1 MGTCEALRHLN
12 TLHLDIPMQDYRW
25 YMQSKCGYQLIKS
38 TDTNVEKFHFIR
50 AANVCVCPYGTAQ
63 VDPVCAKDGEAMCKR
78 CDTGY
83 TINQDKTACL
93 ADPCTVDPPNI
104 AGLDADASACENTPS
119 GGICEFVCVPG
130 RSPNGAAKCMAAQ
143 WIGANVSN
151 AETGPTCVHNPA
163 CHNASSP
170 LLQGALGPGDC
181 PADLP
186 AAQSCTQEARAGF
199 TCTASICPETGGAGS
214 LQRGQC
220 LQNNCTCANGVALRG
235 ENCTHHGASMCQS
248 CDPGYTRNDT
258 EHLNRITA
266 CVPDPCAFD
275 PLITHLDPATS
286 SCENT
291 HGSNGS

>member
-1 MGTCEALRHLN
+1 M
-12 TLHLDIPMQDYRW
+12 
-25 YMQSKCGYQLIKS
+25 
-38 TDTNVEKFHFIR
+38 
-50 AANVCVCPYGTAQ
+50 
-63 VDPVCAKDGEAMCKR
+63 
-78 CDTGY
+78 
-83 TINQDKTACL
+83 
-93 ADPCTVDPPNI
+93 
-104 AGLDADASACENTPS
+104 
-119 GGICEFVCVPG
+119 
-130 RSPNGAAKCMAAQ
+130 
-143 WIGANVSN
+143 
-151 AETGPTCVHNPA
+151 CVHNPA

-291 HGSNGS
+291 HGSNGSCSFGCDAGFVPTGPAVCSAGQWIDNGHRCSDSCVSPNVTALLLSGGYDGSGRVETSLAVTSFSVTGWQCRAGYYGNATATVCSGKTQTYNVSGCTQATCANGEIDEATATCTCSTGFAGGGAWVSGATYPACA